1 MIKALVTGGNGQL
14 AQSLKDVV
22 NHQDELDVDFQDLP
36 DLDITNKQQ
45 LESYFSNNELDYCIN
60 CAAYTAVDLA
70 EEQSDLAYAVNAEG
84 PKYLA
89 EVCQKHQVTLI
100 HISTD
105 FVFDGQKRIPYLET
119 DAPNPLSVYGASK
132 LQGERS
138 IQETTE
144 AHFIVRTSWLY
155 SEYGKNFIKTML
167 SLSETLYEISVVS
180 DQIGN
185 PTNALHLSKVIVCAL
200 MKIESSRFPSGIYHY
215 GDKENCTWYQFAE
228 YIFEVMFKNN
238 QLTCPMNVKAISSCE
253 YNSLA
258 PRPKYSAIDSIDFCE
273 QFDAPHFSWKEDL
286 SETINRYL
294 ACSKKRTL

>member
-36 DLDITNKQQ
+36 DLDITNTQQ
-45 LESYFSNNELDYCIN
+45 LESYFLKNEFDYCIN

-144 AHFIVRTSWLY
+144 AYFIVRTSWLY
-155 SEYGKNFIKTML
+155 SEYGKNFMKTML
-167 SLSETLYEISVVS
+167 SLSETLNEISVVS
-180 DQIGN
+180 DQIGS
-185 PTNALHLSKVIVCAL
+185 PTYAGDLAEVLIQIVLS
-200 MKIESSRFPSGIYHY
+200 SSTNYGVYHY
-215 GDKENCTWYQFAE
+215 SNSGTISWYDFAVEIFKQFGKT
-228 YIFEVMFKNN
+228 IEVKPIK
-238 QLTCPMNVKAISSCE
+238 TKDYPTAAK
-253 YNSLA
+253 
-258 PRPKYSAIDSIDFCE
+258 RPKYSVLETTKIE
-273 QFDAPHFSWKEDL
+273 NNFDCLRKKWY
-286 SETINRYL
+286 INL
-294 ACSKKRTL
+294 NHISQNKLI